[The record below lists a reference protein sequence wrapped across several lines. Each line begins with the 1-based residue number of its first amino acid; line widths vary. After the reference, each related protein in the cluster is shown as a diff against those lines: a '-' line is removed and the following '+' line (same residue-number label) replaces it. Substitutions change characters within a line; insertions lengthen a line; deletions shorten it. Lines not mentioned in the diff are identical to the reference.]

1 MNEDG
6 KDEQELIS
14 SIDKGILG
22 GRNGTQKFPGKKG
35 AFKELKFGQFDGMKR
50 RLVHHDATGL
60 DSNKIWSLMLR
71 EVIY

>member
-1 MNEDG
+1 M
-6 KDEQELIS
+6 
-14 SIDKGILG
+14 
-22 GRNGTQKFPGKKG
+22 NGTQKFPGKKG

-60 DSNKIWSLMLR
+60 DSNKIWSFMLR